1 MVSSNLPFVV
11 TYQTEDVWA
20 ALADPT
26 RRSILDRLAR
36 GQCAVGE
43 LAAELP
49 VSRPA
54 VSQHLRVLRS
64 AGLVSDHA
72 AGTRRYYRLDR
83 SGLAVLRDEI
93 DRFWTSAL
101 DSYQQVVET
110 QALAE
115 TAGAHREKPTDP
127 EGLTT

>member
-1 MVSSNLPFVV
+1 MA
-11 TYQTEDVWA
+11 TYQIDEVWA
-20 ALADPT
+20 AVADPT
-26 RRSILDRLAR
+26 RRSILDRLAN

-64 AGLVSDHA
+64 AGLVIDHA
-72 AGTRRYYRLDR
+72 TGTRRYYQLDR
-83 SGLAVLRDEI
+83 RGLEVLRNEI

-101 DSYQQVVET
+101 DSYQQFVE
-110 QALAE
+110 AE
-115 TAGAHREKPTDP
+115 AAAEAHTK
-127 EGLTT
+127 GLRNQKD